1 VFPAGASVGAAET
14 VCGADLDTL
23 ASLVD
28 NHVLRR
34 VDVNGEPRFGLL
46 ETIREYAYELLATDR
61 AAVEQSMAEHLAKLV
76 ERADLRGPEQAAWL
90 RLLDAELDNL
100 RAAIGYASER
110 DDPELGLRLA
120 GELWLFWW
128 VRGSLRE
135 GLDHLEAALAREPVQ
150 PTAARALALRGA
162 AGLAYG
168 GGDLDRATELA
179 STAVAV
185 ARDVGAR
192 WDEMAGSTILGIVA
206 TRRREF
212 DAARGHLRLSARLEE
227 ELTGQVV
234 DAWVNLANLELEAGE
249 FAAAAELL
257 ERAVVIRRQ
266 PGQYSELGTAL
277 LNLGIA
283 RYRLGEYEVAQAC
296 FDEARSAFVEV
307 GFRAHVAHAR
317 QGLAACAAATD
328 RFDEAAALLGHA
340 ATELAEL
347 GWSDDDFDP
356 TLAAEV
362 ESATRKA
369 LGDEAFAATFAG
381 GEARATMSA

>member
-1 VFPAGASVGAAET
+1 
-14 VCGADLDTL
+14 
-23 ASLVD
+23 
-28 NHVLRR
+28 
-34 VDVNGEPRFGLL
+34 
-46 ETIREYAYELLATDR
+46 
-61 AAVEQSMAEHLAKLV
+61 
-76 ERADLRGPEQAAWL
+76 
-90 RLLDAELDNL
+90 
-100 RAAIGYASER
+100 
-110 DDPELGLRLA
+110 
-120 GELWLFWW
+120 
-128 VRGSLRE
+128 
-135 GLDHLEAALAREPVQ
+135 
-150 PTAARALALRGA
+150 
-162 AGLAYG
+162 
-168 GGDLDRATELA
+168 
-179 STAVAV
+179 
-185 ARDVGAR
+185 
-192 WDEMAGSTILGIVA
+192 MAGSTILGIVA